1 MKRIRL
7 LILLVM
13 MFFITG
19 CSCEYNLTID
29 DDTYKEN
36 IIVTGLDPDEI
47 IEFNNAKEIPIDK
60 NNYNVELEDSETEF
74 DTYKYVLTGSNYLY
88 DYSFDIYNYSNST
101 AVSRCF
107 NTFVAEEY
115 EEDIVISTS
124 TGATCFDEYPNLDNL
139 VVNITVDRE
148 VESNNADKVNG
159 KTYTWYINRDNA
171 SDKSINMILNNEE
184 IIIDEESQTTTLP
197 TEDTIIF
204 SSEMYIFAAILLV
217 VFLIVYVIVYAIKSK
232 DDYIDERIDDNISD
246 ENDE

>member
-1 MKRIRL
+1 
-7 LILLVM
+7 M
-13 MFFITG
+13 MIFITG

-47 IEFNNAKEIPIDK
+47 IEFNNAKEIPVDK
-60 NNYNVELEDSETEF
+60 NNYTVELEDSETEF
-74 DTYKYVLTGSNYLY
+74 DTYKYVLTGNNYLY

-101 AVSRCF
+101 AVSNCF
-107 NTFVAEEY
+107 KTLVAEEY
-115 EEDIVISTS
+115 EEDIIISTS
-124 TGATCFDEYPNLDNL
+124 TGATCFDKYPNLDNL

-184 IIIDEESQTTTLP
+184 VIDESVEDVEPIIDVQETDIYTPNL
-197 TEDTIIF
+197 
-204 SSEMYIFAAILLV
+204 YIFAAILLV
-217 VFLIVYVIVYAIKSK
+217 VFLIVYAIVYAIKSK